1 MITAINDSD
10 TLAAIL
16 NAKPLTA
23 EDATET
29 PRDWIAG
36 IWVHGTVYP
45 LDPQATTETLA
56 VLADGTAAVQ
66 LTTAG
71 EFCGYP
77 RHNHYEAHWCP
88 ADTDSV
94 EWGEARGIDRDWRK
108 VYVWDA
114 NGYTDT
120 TIYPTLDAAKAAF
133 TREQAEL
140 DEMDIEEDGDFE
152 DPDED
157 DDIEGAI
164 DLAIEQA
171 NEKMSP
177 PWIYDG
183 NGMG

>member
-1 MITAINDSD
+1 MITAIHDSEDFAALLND
-10 TLAAIL
+10 
-16 NAKPLTA
+16 AKPLTA
-23 EDATET
+23 EDAAET

-36 IWVHGTVYP
+36 IWVNGTVYP
-45 LDPQATTETLA
+45 LDPDATTDTLA
-56 VLADGTAAVQ
+56 VLADGTAAVLRTQ
-66 LTTAG
+66 PG

-108 VYVWDA
+108 VYIWDA
-114 NGYTDT
+114 NGYSDT
-120 TIYPTLDAAKAAF
+120 TVYPTVDEAKAAF
-133 TREQAEL
+133 TREEAEL
-140 DEMDIEEDGDFE
+140 DEIVGEDDDIE

-157 DDIEGAI
+157 DDAEALIEQ
-164 DLAIEQA
+164 AIEQA
-171 NEKMSP
+171 SEKMSP